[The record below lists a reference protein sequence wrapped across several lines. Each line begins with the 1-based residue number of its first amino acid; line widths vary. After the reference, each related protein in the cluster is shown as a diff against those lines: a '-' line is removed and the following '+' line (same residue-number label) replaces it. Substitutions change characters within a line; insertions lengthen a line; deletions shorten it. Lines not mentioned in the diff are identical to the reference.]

1 MRVMVGVCGSIS
13 AYKAAEL
20 VRQFQQRGVD
30 VDVALT
36 KSATRFVSPLTF
48 AALTGRTVY
57 TSLWRPSGERVD
69 DRNAEFQ
76 IEHVIAGHD
85 LDALV
90 IAPATANILAKLASG
105 MANDFLSAMY
115 LATGAPVLIAPA
127 MNVNMWNH
135 PATQANVKILR
146 ERGADFIEPEN
157 GYLACGMTGGGRLA
171 SVEAI
176 ADAVLAAMDKQKD
189 LDGETILITAGG
201 TREPI
206 DPVRFLGNRS
216 SGKMGYALAEEA
228 VSRGARVILITASA
242 LPPPQSCRVIQV
254 ETAEQMSTAVL
265 ENLHASTIV
274 IKAAAVADYRVATP
288 SLSKLRRA
296 GPITLELLPTE
307 DIVAKVVAERPANTL
322 VIAFA
327 AETEEIETNARAKLL
342 RKGADAIVVND
353 VSVPG
358 LGFESDRNAGL
369 FITAESTVSLPESS
383 KRDMARRILD
393 EIKSIRLRVFSGLL
407 RH

>member
-1 MRVMVGVCGSIS
+1 MVGVCGSIS

-30 VDVALT
+30 VDVAMT
-36 KSATRFVSPLTF
+36 KSAMRFVSPLTF
-48 AALTGRTVY
+48 AALTGRAVY

-69 DRNAEFQ
+69 DRNPEFS
-76 IEHVIAGHD
+76 IEHVIAGQD

-90 IAPATANILAKLASG
+90 IAPATANILAKLANG

-115 LATGAPVLIAPA
+115 LAARAPVSIAPA
-127 MNVNMWNH
+127 MNLNMWSH
-135 PATQANVKILR
+135 PSTQANVKILR
-146 ERGADFIEPEN
+146 EHGVRFIEPEN

-176 ADAVLAAMDKQKD
+176 ADAVLTAIDKQRD

-228 VSRGARVILITASA
+228 VSRGGRVILITASA
-242 LPPPQSCRVIQV
+242 LRAPNGCRVIQV
-254 ETAEQMSTAVL
+254 DTAEQMSTAVL

-296 GPITLELLPTE
+296 GPITLDLLPTD
-307 DIVAKVVAERPANTL
+307 DIVAKVVAERGKNTL

-358 LGFESDRNAGL
+358 IGFESDRNAGL

-383 KRDMARRILD
+383 KQDMARRIFD
-393 EIKSIRLRVFSGLL
+393 EIKSIRLRSFSELL
-407 RH
+407 RG